1 MKKLLGLAM
10 LLALGFNSNA
20 QDKVPSFDNTIYHKY
35 DNGVYQIF
43 CPVYPNKL
51 AVPTQK
57 FTVVHRNKKL
67 FVSSNRAVMRYRLG
81 HNRFSNNI
89 YWMPKKAPMTVEEL
103 NNVIV
108 KANENNKI
116 TDLKS
121 YFDVIN
127 KAMEE
132 ARKVKEEKA
141 K

>member
-10 LLALGFNSNA
+10 LLVLGFNSNA

-35 DNGVYQIF
+35 DTGVYQIF
-43 CPVYPNKL
+43 CPVYPRSL
-51 AVPTQK
+51 VIPTEK
-57 FTVVHRNKKL
+57 WALIHRNKKI
-67 FVSSNRAVMRYRLG
+67 FVSNNRAKLKYKLVHEKY
-81 HNRFSNNI
+81 SNNI
-89 YWMPKKAPMTVEEL
+89 YWMPKNAPMTVEEL

-116 TDLKS
+116 SDLKS

>member
-10 LLALGFNSNA
+10 LLALSFNSNA

-43 CPVYPNKL
+43 CPVYTKEL
-51 AVPTQK
+51 AVPTERMALI
-57 FTVVHRNKKL
+57 HRNKKI
-67 FVSSNRAVMRYRLG
+67 FVSRGRAKINYKFG
-81 HNRFSNNI
+81 HKKYSKNI
-89 YWMPKKAPMTVEEL
+89 YWMPKNAPMTVEEL

-116 TDLKS
+116 SDLKS